1 MSSDNDIIARTKC
14 ARKIAIRIVSLL
26 SLRYDYF
33 VINLMIV

>member
-1 MSSDNDIIARTKC
+1 MMIDYYRQNEMRT
-14 ARKIAIRIVSLL
+14 KIAIRIVSLL